1 VSTQL
6 NKQDQRGG
14 DLYAHHQSLSTG
26 LFTRATRLL
35 PDTYAHTCKNVSRVF
50 QVFIGTSIEDCAEGG
65 RGLSQLTR

>member
-14 DLYAHHQSLSTG
+14 DLIAHRQSLSTR

-35 PDTYAHTCKNVSRVF
+35 PDTYANPWKNVSRIF
-50 QVFIGTSIEDCAEGG
+50 QVFIRSEVRFDFGAG
-65 RGLSQLTR
+65 